1 MTRKN
6 RIVLFIMFGIGI
18 AIFLF
23 SLREISFRSFVH
35 DVTTL
40 NLWWLGIAFLC
51 MFLSLVFEALVI
63 KILVQRQIKSYPF
76 FDALRV
82 PMLEQLFNGI
92 TPFST
97 GGQPAQLFAL
107 MQSGLD
113 AGRATSS
120 TLMKF
125 IVYQAMIVVNFVLCL
140 LIGFNFIQEKI
151 HTLAWLVVFGFI
163 IHLAVIVSLLMVM
176 YWYDFTK
183 KFIKV
188 TLLPIKWIF
197 NDEKY
202 RNWNKIVDEKIDN
215 FYEESLKLKSN
226 WKLLLKISAI
236 TFVQLAVY
244 YIIPYFI
251 LLSLGVTHVNVIM
264 VISMHVLIVMVVSL
278 FPIPGGAGGAEYSFS
293 VIFSS
298 FIGTGSKLVLAM
310 LLWRIVTY
318 YSGMLSGL
326 IAMLIQ
332 PKRIV
337 TKK

>member
-1 MTRKN
+1 
-6 RIVLFIMFGIGI
+6 
-18 AIFLF
+18 
-23 SLREISFRSFVH
+23 
-35 DVTTL
+35 
-40 NLWWLGIAFLC
+40 
-51 MFLSLVFEALVI
+51 
-63 KILVQRQIKSYPF
+63 
-76 FDALRV
+76 
-82 PMLEQLFNGI
+82 MLEQLFNGI

-202 RNWNKIVDEKIDN
+202 RNWNKIVDEKINN

>member
-23 SLREISFRSFVH
+23 SLRKISFRSFVH

-113 AGRATSS
+113 VGRATSS

-151 HTLAWLVVFGFI
+151 HTLTWLVVFGFI

-202 RNWNKIVDEKIDN
+202 QNWNKIVDEKIDN

-226 WKLLLKISAI
+226 WK
-236 TFVQLAVY
+236 
-244 YIIPYFI
+244 
-251 LLSLGVTHVNVIM
+251 
-264 VISMHVLIVMVVSL
+264 
-278 FPIPGGAGGAEYSFS
+278 
-293 VIFSS
+293 
-298 FIGTGSKLVLAM
+298 
-310 LLWRIVTY
+310 
-318 YSGMLSGL
+318 
-326 IAMLIQ
+326 
-332 PKRIV
+332 
-337 TKK
+337 